1 MSKSIKRKD
10 ATAEGIAKQ
19 RLIETL
25 AKPDKRVINDP
36 YAKRFVKGAR
46 IIKLMGHSLNVWLGQ
61 KLVPGFHE
69 HLISRT
75 RFIDDLIE
83 KSAANE
89 VKQYVILGA
98 GYDSRPH
105 RLNLPSSLKIFEVDQ
120 PEVQK
125 KKLSK
130 LPKEILNK
138 EIVNYVS
145 VDFNH
150 QSLSKQLI
158 EAGFDQNKSTI
169 FTLEGVSQYISKEA
183 LISTVKEVSSLI
195 HKSNSTFFISYVDE
209 LLIKKPEA
217 CFGEG
222 YPKPKNKAELIMKLT
237 AKAGEPWI
245 SLYSQEEM
253 RSLFLQNGFSVEDDV
268 TLKDLNNLYFNSVG
282 RALPENQIFNLEHFL
297 VAKSIN

>member
-10 ATAEGIAKQ
+10 STAEGVAKQ
-19 RLIETL
+19 RLIESL

-36 YAKRFVKGAR
+36 YAKIFVKGAG

-61 KLVPGFHE
+61 KLAPGFHE
-69 HLISRT
+69 HVISRT
-75 RFIDDLIE
+75 RFVDDLIE
-83 KSAANE
+83 KSAAKE
-89 VKQYVILGA
+89 VEQYVILGA

-105 RLNLPSSLKIFEVDQ
+105 RLNLPSSLEIFEVDQ
-120 PEVQK
+120 PEVQQ

-130 LPKEILNK
+130 LPEELMNK
-138 EIVNYVS
+138 EAVNYVS

-158 EAGFDQNKSTI
+158 EAGFDQKKSTV

-222 YPKPKNKAELIMKLT
+222 YPKPKNKADLIMKLT

-253 RSLFLQNGFSVEDDV
+253 RGLFLQNGFSVNEDV
-268 TLKDLNNLYFNSVG
+268 TLKDLNTLYFNPVG
-282 RALPENQIFNLEHFL
+282 RALPDNQLFNLERFL
-297 VAKSIN
+297 VAKSQD